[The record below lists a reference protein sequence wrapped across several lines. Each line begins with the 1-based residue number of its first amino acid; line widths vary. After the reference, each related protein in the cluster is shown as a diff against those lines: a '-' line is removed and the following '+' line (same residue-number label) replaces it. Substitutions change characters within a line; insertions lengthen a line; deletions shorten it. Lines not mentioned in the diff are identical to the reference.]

1 MDITLFKAINN
12 LAGNNP
18 LADRTFIFISS
29 YGPFLLAGLL
39 ALLWFWP
46 REHSIRHRQQQIV
59 LIALL
64 SVVVSLLANQVI
76 IRVWDRPRPFTV
88 QATNLLLPPSQEPSF
103 PSDHATFAFAI
114 AVAILLASRR
124 LGIFASFVAV
134 LLAFSRVYIGEHY
147 PSDVIA
153 GALIGGV
160 STLLLFRMQRYLESI
175 TVPILRFARRL
186 RLA

>member
-18 LADRTFIFISS
+18 LADRMFIFISS

-124 LGIFASFVAV
+124 LGIFGGYGMFAVRNDRSEFDATAGRASLIF
-134 LLAFSRVYIGEHY
+134 
-147 PSDVIA
+147 PSQSS
-153 GALIGGV
+153 G
-160 STLLLFRMQRYLESI
+160 QRCGL
-175 TVPILRFARRL
+175 PAL
-186 RLA
+186 RLKRVGQTG